1 MRPPPS
7 PLRTLALAAAV
18 TSARAVPLAAQQ
30 LSVEDR
36 LGAVATVWAEARSN
50 YAGWDRVR
58 ANWDSALRASLVQ
71 AVARQS
77 DFQFLRRLRRFLAL
91 LGDPRA
97 AVTAPSLRGRLARTP
112 LEIRRIDG
120 RPLILDYV
128 ETSEMRVARPE
139 RLAEI
144 LSVQGIQSEEWI
156 RDSVLP
162 EVGGTSEDDRWRRA
176 TAVMLDGERNT
187 AVHLTLRLPD
197 GSTRGASVT
206 RSVLLADRWPLAPA
220 PIQEAWLPDSIT
232 LVRLTTF
239 AHVDIVARFDRLF
252 RSWVGVRDLI
262 LDLRENDAGDSETGY
277 EILARLTERPV
288 VTVRRRTPRYQPVE
302 LAAITDDNLIG
313 WTEAPPDTIQPRTD
327 LPSYTGRVTVLA
339 SARTAGAAE
348 DFIAAFRVAN
358 RGIVVGERTAGAA
371 GRQITLPLPGDW
383 RLHLTVTRHLLPDGT
398 PVSGV
403 GFPPDI
409 EVEPS
414 LRTLREG
421 ADAAL
426 EGARARLVADRD
438 RRP

>member
-1 MRPPPS
+1 M
-7 PLRTLALAAAV
+7 LACAAAV
-18 TSARAVPLAAQQ
+18 TTAGGAPLAAQQ

-36 LGAVATVWAEARSN
+36 LAAVATVWAEARGN

-58 ANWDSALRASLVQ
+58 ASWDSALRGSLVQ
-71 AVARQS
+71 AAARQT
-77 DFQFLRRLRRFLAL
+77 DFQFLRRLRRLLAL

-97 AVTAPSLRGRLARTP
+97 AVTAPPLRGRLARTP

-144 LSVQGIQSEEWI
+144 LSVQGIPSEAWI

-187 AVHLTLRLPD
+187 AVHLTVRLPD

-206 RSVLLADRWPLAPA
+206 RSMLLAERWPLAPA
-220 PIQEAWLPDSIT
+220 PIQVAWLPDST
-232 LVRLTTF
+232 VVVRLPTF
-239 AHVDIVARFDRLF
+239 ADADVVSRFDRMF
-252 RSWVGVRDLI
+252 RSWAGVRDLI

-288 VTVRRRTPRYQPVE
+288 VTVRRRTPQHQPVE
-302 LAAITDDNLIG
+302 LAPITDDHLIG
-313 WTEAPPDTIQPRTD
+313 WTEAPPDTIRPRAE
-327 LPSYTGRVTVLA
+327 LPSYTGRVVVLA
-339 SARTAGAAE
+339 SGRTAGAAE
-348 DFIAAFRVAN
+348 DFIAAFRVAT

-371 GRQITLPLPGDW
+371 GSQITLPLPADW
-383 RLHLTVTRHLLPDGT
+383 RLHLTVTRHLLPDGS

-403 GFPPDI
+403 GLAPDL

-414 LRTLREG
+414 LRALREG

-426 EGARARLVADRD
+426 ERARAYLVAERD